1 MSRNATAGRNKNP
14 VNVSANRQSTDTTQI
29 AVTDHAKLRFRQRV
43 DPVASHPA
51 DELRQL
57 WERGEPV
64 QSKQVA
70 QGRARA
76 CQGYLVV
83 YKESEAA
90 PTIVTILRRRDLQ

>member
-1 MSRNATAGRNKNP
+1 MSTNPTRGRNKNP
-14 VNVSANRQSTDTTQI
+14 AYVSENSQKTDTTQI
-29 AVTDHAKLRFRQRV
+29 TVTDHAKLRYRQRV
-43 DPVASHPA
+43 DPVALSPA
-51 DELRQL
+51 DELRRL

>member
-1 MSRNATAGRNKNP
+1 MSSNATTGRNKNP
-14 VNVSANRQSTDTTQI
+14 AYVSENSQKTDTTQI
-29 AVTDHAKLRFRQRV
+29 TVTDHAKLRYRQRV
-43 DPVASHPA
+43 DPVALSPA

-64 QSKQVA
+64 QSSQVNE
-70 QGRARA
+70 GRARA
-76 CQGYLVV
+76 TGDHLVV